1 MFTAEYKGINSFLVG
16 VSRKLLEEG
25 VYRETRGVKSWE
37 LPYPVIIKI
46 TNPLARL
53 VTLPIRKWNLFL
65 PYAESLWLAS
75 GSNDLDMIG
84 SYLPKMQDF
93 SDDNEFIRGGYGPRL
108 RRYNGNAKD
117 YRVSFSDTPTEQCI
131 FKEVDQIKY
140 VIERLNSDIYS
151 RRAVITIGD
160 PAKDCFEDKNLKQT
174 KDFPCTCLLQ
184 FQVNSVTNKLDLT
197 VYLRSNDFV
206 WGATAV
212 NIFNYTYIQEYISMI
227 LGIEIGDYYHI
238 TNNLHYYEHHS
249 ILLEDLTK
257 INDADIIDD
266 FYVYD
271 KSISSLE
278 DFDIKTRKLAEWE
291 YSFRKGLTNSI
302 IDMKS
307 DYLNDWARILAIRL
321 KGAKVQLKNPI
332 LNELIKFYKY

>member
-16 VSRKLLEEG
+16 VSRKLLKEG
-25 VYRETRGVKSWE
+25 ICRETRSVKSWE

-84 SYLPKMQDF
+84 SYLPKMRDF

-108 RRYNGNAKD
+108 RRYNGNGTD
-117 YRVSFSDTPTEQCI
+117 YKMSFENTSRGQYT

-140 VIERLNSDIYS
+140 VIERLKSDKYS

-160 PAKDCFEDKNLKQT
+160 PAKDFFEDESLKQT

-184 FQVNSVTNKLDLT
+184 FQVSSVTNKLDLT
-197 VYLRSNDFV
+197 VYLRSNDFI

-249 ILLEDLTK
+249 ILLEDLAKTD
-257 INDADIIDD
+257 DADIADD

-271 KSISSLE
+271 KSFSSLE
-278 DFDIKTRKLAEWE
+278 DFDLKIGRLSEWE
-291 YSFRKGLTNSI
+291 HSFRSGLTNAI
-302 IDMKS
+302 ADMGT
-307 DYLNDWARILAIRL
+307 DYLNDWAKILAIRL
-321 KGAKVQLKNPI
+321 KGAKVQLTNTI
-332 LNELIKFYKY
+332 LNELTKNL